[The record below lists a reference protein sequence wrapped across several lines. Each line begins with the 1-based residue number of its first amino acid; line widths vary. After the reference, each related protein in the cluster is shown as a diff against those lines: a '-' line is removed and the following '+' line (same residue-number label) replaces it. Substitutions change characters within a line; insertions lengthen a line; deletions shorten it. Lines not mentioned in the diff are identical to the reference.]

1 MSAQWPQW
9 TTELTAH
16 QVTGEDHLGVESAAQ
31 SYQQFLVPGI
41 ITTTDHAR
49 YYSFYSWVL
58 YRFINDP
65 DSTRLLRDFRGPYFK
80 RHEAALIAAS
90 YGNHPEL
97 GGYPGL
103 VGRDSADRIWSSGDP
118 ISLDAPYFKNELGGF
133 GQYYRSAMQAMGLV
147 ADSEHPRWVYR
158 LTHRGEAL
166 AQAFEASIADTA
178 YFQALQQGELATLS
192 REEAIKYGQH
202 ACICPEALASGQDLE
217 PLRDAFFRLDQT
229 GVENPHVR
237 RRLTL
242 GVVLDLV
249 HNTGGEVVHD
259 LIRPA
264 LYLGEYRDG
273 LTYTPDARLLAWM
286 RRWRMVQVRQLYT
299 FGLQCLWAAFL
310 LHLGDDNGGMT
321 FENYLGWV
329 GEQLPNGLVTMPFSV
344 YLDSLGRAVGL
355 SSGWQDASAFFDEAC
370 RQATGHD
377 EYSLY
382 LKASAH
388 RRDPRILLLYGLQ
401 MLSQLFLRFLP
412 RHRDNDPIWQE
423 LATKQRLPMTS
434 YFDGMLERLIDPAW
448 TVRDWL
454 DWLYRDFIIGQHEFI
469 ALEKLR
475 YQKYD
480 TFKFHYRDGCF
491 YWPFSLSRDY
501 REPIRLAAL
510 RLFNVLTI
518 LIDLGVVELDG
529 TRLTED
535 GLSYRMRVLEM
546 SNGT

>member
-434 YFDGMLERLIDPAW
+434 YFDGMLELSLIH
-448 TVRDWL
+448 
-454 DWLYRDFIIGQHEFI
+454 I
-469 ALEKLR
+469 
-475 YQKYD
+475 
-480 TFKFHYRDGCF
+480 
-491 YWPFSLSRDY
+491 
-501 REPIRLAAL
+501 
-510 RLFNVLTI
+510 
-518 LIDLGVVELDG
+518 
-529 TRLTED
+529 
-535 GLSYRMRVLEM
+535 
-546 SNGT
+546 